1 MLHAAGITF
10 AAVVGHSSGEIAA
23 AYAAGFISAH
33 DAIRIAYY
41 RGSCVQPAGSQKGA
55 MLAAGLSRDEAGDF
69 INQPAFKGRLAV
81 AAHNS
86 TASVTLSGDADS
98 ILDAKK
104 ILAENKKF
112 ARLLRVN
119 TAYHSHH
126 MLACSAEYVG
136 SLQTCGIRV
145 NRDRSASTC
154 AWFSSVYPSET
165 PMSPVDELRDVY
177 WRDNMT
183 NTVLFADAVKNAV
196 SGGEINLVLELG
208 PHPALKGPATQNISD
223 VIPGSIPYSGVLMRG
238 KDDVEA
244 CSDALGFVWTQIGAE
259 GVDFKSFEDTMT
271 GQSRRPKLVVGLPS
285 YQWDHTRPY
294 WNESRIAYK
303 RRQPN
308 QRPHEILGSRC
319 PDSNAHDMRWLNVL
333 KLSELPWLE
342 GHKIQGQILLPA
354 TGYVAMAL
362 EAARHL
368 TIGSPAK
375 LFELSGF
382 SVPRAITFEETGDTG
397 VETLVTLTGISH
409 QPDQT
414 VTARFSCYSL
424 PVDLSGSN
432 QEMKL
437 MASGNVTVLFGDPTP
452 DALSSALLEDYNM
465 STYDPDHFYST
476 LSKLGY
482 GYSGSFRA
490 VSSMKRRLNQSIVL
504 AHSYEYK
511 AAEADHSEY
520 LVHPALLDVA
530 LQTAFFAYSAPG
542 DGRLWSLQIP
552 TFFGG
557 IRVNPEVCALLPTS
571 STPVPVCTVL
581 SDNSEG
587 ICACIDLFSED
598 GTQCMVQIEDSTLQ
612 PLVPPT
618 EDDDRLLYT
627 YTKYEMAAPDG
638 ASFSD
643 NLHLSEADIE
653 LAHLCE
659 RVRHYYIRKWE
670 AEISE
675 EEWKNS
681 QSHHQHL
688 HDAVQR
694 ELCTMDYGQQSAIQG
709 EWSVDNRQ
717 EIMALVASYP
727 ECIDLKL
734 ISAVGEHLPAAV
746 RGQTSILEHMLEDNM
761 LDDLYAKGIALP
773 QYNSVLAGMV
783 NQIIHRYPRAK
794 ILEIGK

>member
-33 DAIRIAYY
+33 DAIRVAYY
-41 RGSCVQPAGSQKGA
+41 RGSCVRPAESPTGS
-55 MLAAGLSRDEAGDF
+55 MLAAGLSRDEAEDF

-86 TASVTLSGDADS
+86 SASVTLSGDADS

-145 NRDRSASTC
+145 NRGRSASTC

-244 CSDALGFVWTQIGAE
+244 FSDALGFVWTQIGAE

-303 RRQPN
+303 RRQPS

-342 GHKIQGQILLPA
+342 GHKIQGQVLLPA

-368 TIGSPAK
+368 TAGSPVK
-375 LFELSGF
+375 LFELSEF

-432 QEMKL
+432 QEMKV

-452 DALSSALLEDYNM
+452 DVLSSALLEDYNM
-465 STYDPDHFYST
+465 STYDPDHFYSA

-581 SDNSEG
+581 SDNSER

-598 GTQCMVQIEDSTLQ
+598 GTQCMVQIEDLTLQ
-612 PLVPPT
+612 PLEPPT
-618 EDDDRLLYT
+618 EDADRLLYT
-627 YTKYEMAAPDG
+627 CTKYEVAAPDG

-659 RVRHYYIRKWE
+659 RVRHYYMRKWE

-688 HDAVQR
+688 HHAVQR
-694 ELCTMDYGQQSAIQG
+694 ELCAMDCGQQPAIQG
-709 EWSVDNRQ
+709 EWSTDSRQ
-717 EIMALVASYP
+717 EIMALVGSYP

-783 NQIIHRYPRAK
+783 KQIIHRYPRAK